1 MIKLNNMI
9 NQAIRFGISVYIID
23 YCYVAADL
31 WCCRCSL
38 TNEGNS
44 YTLFMTSKNKQWI
57 EGKHNQQQQQQQQ
70 TTSELQAVVIPS
82 IDTFMKRLQQG
93 GLL

>member
-1 MIKLNNMI
+1 MML
-9 NQAIRFGISVYIID
+9 
-23 YCYVAADL
+23 
-31 WCCRCSL
+31 SL
-38 TNEGNS
+38 LFDEWGGS

-82 IDTFMKRLQQG
+82 IDTFMKQLQQG
-93 GLL
+93 GL